1 MQYHKRMKH
10 AASNSVKSKGYKCH
24 YCDKVFTRSFK
35 LSKHFRTIHLYRD
48 ERFKR
53 KTGGVNVKLR
63 YHLDDNGFYML
74 ADRQKV
80 ADRDSLKTGNT
91 TDAFECQHCQ
101 TFFRTHISYKSH
113 VKKCDL
119 APVLD
124 SQPSNDLEESIEFD
138 FQSVPSTP
146 VHLHSTPNYAV
157 PFPDLSIDERQTPVS
172 NVESK
177 SPSRDQIVPEND
189 DSDSDD
195 EKALVIDES
204 DHFEAELIT
213 ELKAELIT
221 DGKKRYIRAHYPDDT
236 TKLYQIVQ
244 QT

>member
-1 MQYHKRMKH
+1 MCDFSAFTAKAMQYHKRMEH

-35 LSKHFRTIHLYRD
+35 LSKHFRTMHLDRD
-48 ERFKR
+48 ERFHR

-74 ADRQKV
+74 ANREKL
-80 ADRDSLKTGNT
+80 AETDSLKTGNI
-91 TDAFECQHCQ
+91 TDAFECQYCQ
-101 TFFRTHISYKSH
+101 TVFRNHINYKSH
-113 VKKCDL
+113 IKKCDL

-124 SQPSNDLEESIEFD
+124 LQPSNDPEESIELD

-157 PFPDLSIDERQTPVS
+157 PFPDLSIDECQIPIS
-172 NVESK
+172 NVENN
-177 SPSRDQIVPEND
+177 SPSCDQIVPENAE
-189 DSDSDD
+189 SDSDD

-204 DHFEAELIT
+204 DHFETEVIA
-213 ELKAELIT
+213 ELKA
-221 DGKKRYIRAHYPDDT
+221 
-236 TKLYQIVQ
+236 
-244 QT
+244 